1 MNIFKSLS
9 LKLLNIFPR
18 MMRPGSSGRL
28 INILVIA
35 IVAVCIS
42 ICYFMTMSIE
52 PKLAFFIDSFELPNA
67 QKVTVG
73 KGSNVC
79 FNDVQH
85 DYLTITSNGDGTF
98 TWEVNNAYQDT
109 LMYFKIND
117 SNPQKHSIRND
128 AKQTVSVR
136 LSETDEPLTFTG
148 AAIWNEWENCFDK
161 QQDVLIRHFVA
172 RYGFMHKSNSDEER
186 LQWKAH
192 CADKGIRSFFEKT
205 DNGIV
210 LVILDNKTFIRD
222 NEGEEN
228 VGYIRKGTTSL
239 NTAEHADRCKIQFFN
254 VTDHSYMD
262 GETDNGTFQI
272 DGVNYVMKAS
282 VKLSE
287 WGAGHVMLER
297 TAEGNIAV
305 HYPKALGYVGTLDT
319 LYNNCNKTCHFFTL
333 KQNEH
338 TFPVGTDIYLPQISS
353 SIPQDICNVQMK
365 GGYNVYLHDSDNM
378 QDSTKIEKV
387 KTAFLP
393 FSIIPSLKPVT
404 LHSGGTTLHCR
415 AGFIDSS
422 FAWTYMLIPLIVAI
436 LLIALVLC
444 PWSPVRLNTDDITDF
459 PYYSIPQLNRYPAYF
474 SLLIIIATVY
484 CVCKSLIALKL
495 SYTYPY
501 FEKMTGITPA
511 TTALMLILFF
521 TMAMILNYKMTEAL
535 EGDRDELYGDESTR
549 YTWRKWIAW
558 TIVTALFV
566 GVGYLFFAVLD
577 PAVSAEVIKS
587 YFPSQIYDIN
597 PLHWRDAFGINDTH
611 RSVPYTMMLIESLL
625 LIFWFLQNC
634 YFHSLSLKNKVDEL
648 WDSFKEKVRE
658 VSKNIWVR
666 SLEWTKEKISPAT
679 DIAKDKT
686 ENIRKNSAWKKA
698 SFTISSAKRFVHKH
712 FIVSLAILI
721 GLIFAAFFIN
731 ALSKP
736 LIVLAMIWAVIC
748 LWDAFVLA
756 VKALFPGHLILLFML
771 ATVGPMLGNFGTAFI
786 TIAVI
791 IGMCKALSGV
801 KFDDEDDRLGKL
813 TNQNGS
819 GNSSE
824 QKNSKSQKLKNSKYE
839 NRNFDTRHIVFFEM
853 LIISLVYIGCAM
865 VADNGYITN
874 YIGFLLTVLCFYFII
889 DKNSS
894 FLMQSDEDAERESKW
909 VRWLLAFAC
918 VLFITLPTLCSK
930 MFSTDEVNYSRMSR
944 RIMLYS
950 NFEDLQSSGYRYAES
965 DAEFMTIMSHYMQ
978 NNEGNDPLSN
988 EDHFLHS
995 SVSTGQS
1002 PVVLNDLSV
1011 PIAFIGSYGVI
1022 RSSTV
1027 YFLLLFALLILV
1039 VQFSMGYETTEG
1051 WESFLTHAMQWRLLA
1066 LFMWIGTSFYIYM
1079 SYIGQVPF
1087 TGRLNPGFGVDAVGE
1102 ALESAILLA
1111 FMAVVTVRKENFNS

>member
-1 MNIFKSLS
+1 MNIFKSFS
-9 LKLLNIFPR
+9 LKVLNIFPR
-18 MMRPGSSGRL
+18 MMKPGSSGRL
-28 INILVIA
+28 INILVVGI
-35 IVAVCIS
+35 IAVCLC

-52 PKLAFFIDSFELPNA
+52 PKLALFIDSYELPTP
-67 QKVTVG
+67 QKVTIG
-73 KGSNVC
+73 DRSDVC
-79 FNDVQH
+79 FNNVQH
-85 DYLTITSNGDGTF
+85 DYLTISPNDDGSF

-117 SNPQKHSIRND
+117 SNPQKHIVRND
-128 AKQTVSVR
+128 SHQIISVY
-136 LSETDEPLTFTG
+136 LPGNDAPMNFTG
-148 AAIWNEWENCFDK
+148 AEIWNEWEDNFEE
-161 QQDVLIRHFVA
+161 QQDILLRHFAA
-172 RYGFMHKSNSDEER
+172 RYGLMHKSNSDEEK
-186 LQWKAH
+186 LQWTAH
-192 CADKGIRSFFEKT
+192 CADKGIRSFLEKT

-210 LVILDNKTFIRD
+210 LVILDNKTFIAD
-222 NEGEEN
+222 NENAEK
-228 VGYIRKGTTSL
+228 VGYIRKGVTTL
-239 NTAEHADRCKIQFFN
+239 DNPEHANRCKIQFFN
-254 VTDHSYMD
+254 VTDRCYMD

-272 DGVNYVMKAS
+272 EGVNYVMKAS
-282 VKLSE
+282 VKLTE
-287 WGAGHVMLER
+287 WGAGHAMLER
-297 TAEGNIAV
+297 TNEGNIAV
-305 HYPKALGYVGTLDT
+305 HFPKALGYVGTIDT

-353 SIPQDICNVQMK
+353 AIPQDICNVQMR
-365 GGYNVYLHDSDNM
+365 GGYNVYLHDSDNS
-378 QDSTKIEKV
+378 QDSTKIERA

-393 FSIIPSLKPVT
+393 FSVVPSLKPIT
-404 LHSGGTTLHCR
+404 LHSGGSTLHCR

-422 FAWTYMLIPLIVAI
+422 FAWTYILIPFAVAI
-436 LLIALVLC
+436 ILITLILC
-444 PWSPVRLNTDDITDF
+444 RWSPVRLNTDDITDF
-459 PYYSIPQLNRYPAYF
+459 PYYSIPQLNRYPVYF
-474 SLLIIIATVY
+474 ALLIVIAATY

-501 FEKMTGITPA
+501 FEKMTGITPV

-549 YTWRKWIAW
+549 HGKRKWVAW
-558 TIVTALFV
+558 TIVTILFV
-566 GVGYLFFAVLD
+566 GVGYLFFTILD
-577 PAVSAEVIKS
+577 PTVSAEVIKS
-587 YFPSQIYDIN
+587 YFPSQIYDLN

-611 RSVPYTMMLIESLL
+611 RSVPYTLMLIESLL
-625 LIFWFLQNC
+625 LIFWFMQNC
-634 YFHSLSLKNKVDEL
+634 YFHSLSFKNKIDES
-648 WDSFKEKVRE
+648 WERFKESMKDRGT
-658 VSKNIWVR
+658 NIA
-666 SLEWTKEKISPAT
+666 EWIKEKATPLT
-679 DIAKDKT
+679 DIVKEKSDI
-686 ENIRKNSAWKKA
+686 IRSNDTYKKLCLI
-698 SFTISSAKRFVHKH
+698 ISNANLFVRKH
-712 FIVSLAILI
+712 FIISLAILI
-721 GLIFAAFFIN
+721 GLIFIAFFVSV
-731 ALSKP
+731 LSKP
-736 LIVLAMIWAVIC
+736 LIIIAMIWAVIC

-756 VKALFPGHLILLFML
+756 VKALFPGHFVLLAML
-771 ATVGPMLGNFGTAFI
+771 AIIGPMLGNFGTAFI

-791 IGMCKALSGV
+791 IGMCKALSSV
-801 KFDDEDDRLGKL
+801 KFTNETENDKGKE
-813 TNQNGS
+813 
-819 GNSSE
+819 NSSE
-824 QKNSKSQKLKNSKYE
+824 NKNSKSQKLKNE
-839 NRNFDTRHIVFFEM
+839 NFDTRHIVFFEM
-853 LIISLVYIGCAM
+853 LIISLIYIGCAM

-894 FLMQSDEDAERESKW
+894 WQIQSEEDAERESKW

-950 NFEDLQSSGYRYAES
+950 NFNDLQSSGYRYAES

-978 NNEGNDPLSN
+978 NNKGNDPLSN

-1022 RSSTV
+1022 RSSAV

-1051 WESFLTHAMQWRLLA
+1051 WESYLTHAMQWRLLA

-1079 SYIGQVPF
+1079 SYLGQVPF

-1111 FMAVVTVRKENFNS
+1111 FMAVVTVRKNK